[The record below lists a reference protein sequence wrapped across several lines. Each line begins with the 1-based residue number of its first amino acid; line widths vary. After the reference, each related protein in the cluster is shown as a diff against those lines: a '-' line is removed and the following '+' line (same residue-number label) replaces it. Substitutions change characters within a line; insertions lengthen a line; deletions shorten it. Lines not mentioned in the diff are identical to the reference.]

1 MEKNKTK
8 MQGDRVQKCTWYKTV
23 QRYNAKIEELLES
36 TTGVTLCTDHYN
48 VIYRSLPEKVNLLA
62 HKKCKTCSREISK
75 KTDYH
80 HCPDPQKIKEYLRDT
95 IRCDVHISSADII
108 CLTCYK
114 AHKIILEHENEQ
126 GKDKDLQN

>member
-1 MEKNKTK
+1 

-126 GKDKDLQN
+126 SKDKDLQN